1 MILTII
7 IFLLTIS
14 FLVFIHE
21 GGHFLVA
28 KWTRVWVHQFAIG
41 IGPAIWRWRRRETEY
56 SLRLFPIGG
65 YVRMAGD
72 EEPAAGK
79 KATEG
84 EEPAE
89 SAVEVPP
96 DRLFMAKSPWQR
108 MAIIFAGPLMNVLGA
123 VLIIILLVALVGVP
137 FVQIAGF
144 SDHSPA
150 ASVMQPGDVILAI
163 NGQEIYSTQQV
174 SRLIANSQGRPL
186 DLLITRG
193 EQGKNTHVTVQPY
206 WDNSQGRYLIGVSF
220 NGILLNQIG
229 NLPSGSP
236 LYQQGLRVND
246 VIVSVNKQPVRDWY
260 EFTNDLRAALAG
272 GARPATLEIIQSG
285 GQRVQQAL
293 DLSGTPADLSAWLQ
307 GVQPL
312 VLPIYGSTN
321 VVQEI
326 DHRSFLAQEG
336 IEKGDR
342 LVAINGE
349 PVYDFIN
356 LIYLTRKAW
365 QGDRQVTLQLE
376 RSGGERTIRFELPS
390 QTRPA
395 LDLLQGVELELALHK
410 PSNPLASLTIGLQQ
424 TWDVL
429 VSFYLGLRSIV
440 LGEIPAGQALSG
452 PVGIAGILGQSI
464 HQGLVPFFM
473 LVALL
478 SLNLGIINLLPFPA
492 LDGSRIVFIIYELIR
507 GKPFPPEKEGWVHK
521 IGFFVLMGALLL
533 IT

>member
-193 EQGKNTHVTVQPY
+193 EQGKNIHVTVQPY

-356 LIYLTRKAW
+356 LIYLTASPGRATGGSHSNW
-365 QGDRQVTLQLE
+365 SVPAANE
-376 RSGGERTIRFELPS
+376 RSGLNSR
-390 QTRPA
+390 A
-395 LDLLQGVELELALHK
+395 K
-410 PSNPLASLTIGLQQ
+410 P
-424 TWDVL
+424 
-429 VSFYLGLRSIV
+429 
-440 LGEIPAGQALSG
+440 GQ
-452 PVGIAGILGQSI
+452 
-464 HQGLVPFFM
+464 
-473 LVALL
+473 
-478 SLNLGIINLLPFPA
+478 
-492 LDGSRIVFIIYELIR
+492 R
-507 GKPFPPEKEGWVHK
+507 
-521 IGFFVLMGALLL
+521 
-533 IT
+533 